1 MGLAQSQHRFLV
13 RQKVTMMA
21 NRYLVHTVGP
31 DGEEAELVAFAH
43 QKRMALKEHVTFY
56 TDASQKQILF
66 TFRARQVIDL
76 GATYDVHGASGTRLG
91 GFRKDFGASLL
102 RSTWHLNRAGEAQ
115 ETTGQ
120 ERNRTVGILRRVW
133 EFLPFTDLVPFV
145 VPYHF
150 DFAEAGRPVMSVEKR
165 FGLRDRYVVDIAD
178 TELDRRLAIAQA
190 VALDALQSR

>member
-13 RQKVTMMA
+13 RQKVTLMA
-21 NRYLVHTVGP
+21 NRYLVHTMGP

-43 QKRMALKEHVTFY
+43 QKRMALKEQVTFY
-56 TDASQKQILF
+56 TDESQRQVLF

-91 GFRKDFGASLL
+91 GFRKDFGRSLL
-102 RSTWHLNRAGEAQ
+102 RSTWHLDREGESQ
-115 ETTGQ
+115 RTTGQ
-120 ERNRTVGILRRVW
+120 ERNRTVAILRRGW
-133 EFLPFTDLVPFV
+133 EFLPFTELLPFV

-165 FGLRDRYVVDIAD
+165 LGILDRYVVDIAD
-178 TELDRRLAIAQA
+178 AELDRRLAIAQA

>member
-13 RQKVTMMA
+13 RQKVTLMA
-21 NRYLVHTVGP
+21 NRYLVHTMGP

-43 QKRMALKEHVTFY
+43 QKRMALKEQVTFY
-56 TDASQKQILF
+56 TDESQRQVLF

-91 GFRKDFGASLL
+91 GFRKDFGRSLL
-102 RSTWHLNRAGEAQ
+102 RSTWHLDREGEDQ

-120 ERNRTVGILRRVW
+120 ERNRTVAILRRGW
-133 EFLPFTDLVPFV
+133 EFLPFTELLPFV

-150 DFAEAGRPVMSVEKR
+150 DFAEAGRPVMSVEKLL
-165 FGLRDRYVVDIAD
+165 GIRDRYVVDIAD
-178 TELDRRLAIAQA
+178 AELDRRLAIAQA

>member
-13 RQKVTMMA
+13 RQKVTLMA
-21 NRYLVHTVGP
+21 NRYLVHTMGP

-56 TDASQKQILF
+56 TDESRRQVLF

-102 RSTWHLNRAGEAQ
+102 RGTWHLNRDGETR

-120 ERNRTVGILRRVW
+120 ERNRTVGVLRWAW
-133 EFLPFTDLVPFV
+133 EFLPFTELLPFV

-150 DFAEAGRPVMSVEKR
+150 DFSEAGRPVMSVEKR
-165 FGLRDRYVVDIAD
+165 FGVRDRYVVDIAD
-178 TELDRRLAIAQA
+178 AELDRRLAIAQA
-190 VALDALQSR
+190 VTLDALQSR

>member
-13 RQKVTMMA
+13 RQKVTLMA

-56 TDASQKQILF
+56 TDESQRQVLF
-66 TFRARQVIDL
+66 TFKARQVLDV

-102 RSTWHLNRAGEAQ
+102 RSTWHLSREGAAG
-115 ETTGQ
+115 ETTGR
-120 ERNRTVGILRRVW
+120 ERHQGVALLRRAW

-150 DFAEAGRPVMSVEKR
+150 DFAEAGRSVMSVDKR
-165 FGLRDRYVVDIAD
+165 FGLRDRYVLEIAD
-178 TELDRRLAIAQA
+178 PELDRRLAIAQA

>member
-21 NRYLVHTVGP
+21 NRYLVHTAGP

-120 ERNRTVGILRRVW
+120 ERNRTVGLLRRAW

-145 VPYHF
+145 VPYH
-150 DFAEAGRPVMSVEKR
+150 FAEAGRPVMSVEKR
-165 FGLRDRYVVDIAD
+165 FGLRDRYVVEIAD
-178 TELDRRLAIAQA
+178 PELDRRLAIAQA

>member
-1 MGLAQSQHRFLV
+1 MGLAQSQHQFLV
-13 RQKVTMMA
+13 RQKVTLMA
-21 NRYLVHTVGP
+21 NRYLVHTMGP

-43 QKRMALKEHVTFY
+43 QKRMALKEQVTFY
-56 TDASQKQILF
+56 TDESQRQVLF

-91 GFRKDFGASLL
+91 GFRKDFGRSLL
-102 RSTWHLNRAGEAQ
+102 RSTWHLDREGEAQ

-120 ERNRTVGILRRVW
+120 ERNRTVAITRRVW
-133 EFLPFTDLVPFV
+133 EFLPFTELLPFV

-150 DFAEAGRPVMSVEKR
+150 DFAAAGRPVMSVQKR
-165 FGLRDRYVVDIAD
+165 LGVRDRYVVDIAD
-178 TELDRRLAIAQA
+178 AELDRRLAIAQA

>member
-1 MGLAQSQHRFLV
+1 
-13 RQKVTMMA
+13 MA
-21 NRYLVHTVGP
+21 NRYLVHTMGP

-56 TDASQKQILF
+56 TDESQRQVLF

-91 GFRKDFGASLL
+91 SFRKDFGASLL
-102 RSTWHLNRAGEAQ
+102 RSTWHLSGEGAAG

-120 ERNRTVGILRRVW
+120 ERNQRVALLRRVW
-133 EFLPFTDLVPFV
+133 EFLPFTDLVPFF

-150 DFAEAGRPVMSVEKR
+150 DFTAAGRTVMTVDKR
-165 FGLRDRYVVDIAD
+165 LGLRDRYVLDIAD
-178 TELDRRLAIAQA
+178 PELDRRLAIAQA

>member
-13 RQKVTMMA
+13 RQKVTLMA
-21 NRYLVHTVGP
+21 NRYLVHTMGP
-31 DGEEAELVAFAH
+31 DGEEGELVAFAH
-43 QKRMALKEHVTFY
+43 QKRMAFKEHVTFY
-56 TDASQKQILF
+56 TDESMRQVLF

-91 GFRKDFGASLL
+91 GFRKDFGRSLL
-102 RSTWHLNRAGEAQ
+102 RSTWHLEREGEPQ

-120 ERNRTVGILRRVW
+120 ERNATVAILRRGW
-133 EFLPFTDLVPFV
+133 EFLPFTELLPFV

-150 DFAEAGRPVMSVEKR
+150 DFAEAGRHVMSVEKR
-165 FGLRDRYVVDIAD
+165 LSVVDKYVVDIAD
-178 TELDRRLAIAQA
+178 AALDRRLAIAQA

>member
-13 RQKVTMMA
+13 RQKITLMA
-21 NRYLVHTVGP
+21 NQYMVHTTGP

-43 QKRMALKEHVTFY
+43 QKRMAFKEHVTFY
-56 TDASQKQILF
+56 TDESRRQVLF

-91 GFRKDFGASLL
+91 GFRKDFGRSLL
-102 RSTWHLNRAGEAQ
+102 RSTWHLDREGASQ

-120 ERNRTVGILRRVW
+120 ERNRTVGILRRGW
-133 EFLPFTDLVPFV
+133 EFLPFTELLPFV

-150 DFAEAGRPVMSVEKR
+150 DFAEAGRHVMSVEKR
-165 FGLRDRYVVDIAD
+165 LGVRDRYVVDIAD
-178 TELDRRLAIAQA
+178 AELDRRLAIAQA